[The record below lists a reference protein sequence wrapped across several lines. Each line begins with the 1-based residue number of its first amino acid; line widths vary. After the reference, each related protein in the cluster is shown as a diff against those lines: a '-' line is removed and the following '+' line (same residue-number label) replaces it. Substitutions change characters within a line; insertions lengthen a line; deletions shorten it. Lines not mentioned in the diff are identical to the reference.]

1 MSHDLDQTGC
11 HRVKTAT
18 VLVVRSAAGL
28 DLVLTQEAGSPCHD
42 PGLQGGP
49 DPTGSWKKS

>member
-42 PGLQGGP
+42 PGVLGGP
-49 DPTGSWKKS
+49 NPTGSC